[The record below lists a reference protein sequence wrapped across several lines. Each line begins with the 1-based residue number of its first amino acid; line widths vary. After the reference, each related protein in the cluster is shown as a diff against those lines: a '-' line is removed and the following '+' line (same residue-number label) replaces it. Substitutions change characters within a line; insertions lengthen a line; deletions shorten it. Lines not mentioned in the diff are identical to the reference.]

1 MHGSMPVRTHPVRT
15 TTIDSRTFA
24 DWEDAKG
31 AEMLVANLLTAE
43 QKAPRRS
50 LQNPAVRLDLARLVR
65 MCQRATVAAD
75 PQSRTRVAAHRIPG
89 VRYVACEDRTMFEL
103 YFSTAA
109 AERGQASMILD
120 RPAEGEWTIRI

>member
-1 MHGSMPVRTHPVRT
+1 MHGSIPVRHHPVTT

-31 AEMLVANLLTAE
+31 AELLVTSLLTAE
-43 QKAPRRS
+43 RNRPRRS
-50 LQNPAVRLDLARLVR
+50 LEDAAARLDLARLVR

-75 PQSRTRVAAHRIPG
+75 PQSRTRVVAHSIPG
-89 VRYVACEDRTMFEL
+89 VRYVACDGRTSFEL

-109 AERGQASMILD
+109 ADRGQASMTLLRD
-120 RPAEGEWTIRI
+120 PQGEWTIRI